1 MRTGWAAGPT
11 RATGAAL
18 AAKRSDLSGAVSS
31 ISGQTNNFESA
42 SRDLLGYLRISTVSG
57 FSRKL
62 LQGLN
67 RIGQFEMAT
76 ICGIK
81 ARITM

>member
-1 MRTGWAAGPT
+1 LLFVRFARCQLLENRFTCWC
-11 RATGAAL
+11 
-18 AAKRSDLSGAVSS
+18 
-31 ISGQTNNFESA
+31 FEST
-42 SRDLLGYLRISTVSG
+42 SGELVGYLRISTVSG